1 MKWTA
6 KQALSWLL
14 GLLFVGVIVFYT
26 YYQSRGIL
34 EGPQISLVSPIE
46 GMTSTSSLL
55 KVYGV
60 AKHAKELTLDGR
72 PIFLDMNGNFFEEL
86 LLMDGYNI
94 MELTAKDAEGRKLKK
109 TVRVMYQPVNTAS
122 SASSS
127 ESTTTEIKI

>member
-1 MKWTA
+1 MRFTLK
-6 KQALSWLL
+6 KVLSVGSFLL
-14 GLLFVGVIVFYT
+14 IIGTIVFYA

-34 EGPQISLVSPIE
+34 EGPQISLVSPTE

-72 PIFLDMNGNFFEEL
+72 PIFLDLSGNFFEQL

-94 MELTAKDAEGRKLKK
+94 IELTAKDAGGREIRK
-109 TVRVMYQPVNTAS
+109 TVRVTYQHEVVT
-122 SASSS
+122 SSS
-127 ESTTTEIKI
+127 SSVDVMMKQ